1 MEVNLCKFCPVFFF
15 ALRQHNRQRLALH
28 FRVGFLAV
36 SASKFA
42 QVLSCKRF
50 TRNAG
55 RLEGCR
61 DICRRSGTPQ
71 PLPPLFAIFYLQVTL
86 RNMFLCES
94 GFSIISPRS
103 LILCYCVPTPLT
115 LVTSTSEK
123 SCSVLFG
130 STFLSFTT
138 HQHCTLILCRRQL
151 AIKSLNRKHVSP
163 PSAIAEASD
172 AQSDPSF

>member
-1 MEVNLCKFCPVFFF
+1 M
-15 ALRQHNRQRLALH
+15 H
-28 FRVGFLAV
+28 FRVGFSAV
-36 SASKFA
+36 RASNVA

-61 DICRRSGTPQ
+61 EIFRRSGTPQ

-94 GFSIISPRS
+94 SFSIISPRS
-103 LILCYCVPTPLT
+103 LILCYCAPTPLT

-123 SCSVLFG
+123 SCSVSFG
-130 STFLSFTT
+130 STFLTFTT
-138 HQHCTLILCRRQL
+138 PQHCILILCRRQL
-151 AIKSLNRKHVSP
+151 SIKSLNPNHGSP
-163 PSAIAEASD
+163 PSARADSDDEQGDPASQLESSRQVKCESNSSTN
-172 AQSDPSF
+172 AHFRRG